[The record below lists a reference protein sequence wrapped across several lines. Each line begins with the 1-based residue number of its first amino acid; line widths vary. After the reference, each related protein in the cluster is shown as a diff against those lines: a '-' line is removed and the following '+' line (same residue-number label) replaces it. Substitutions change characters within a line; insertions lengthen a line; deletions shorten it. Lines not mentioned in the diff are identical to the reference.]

1 MNHNDIMIERNK
13 RVKDAISQ
21 KHYTF
26 EELEKVTGIPRS
38 TLQRYV
44 SGTTD
49 KIPVTFYEAI
59 AAATD
64 TPVEH
69 LICIELM
76 VTEKEIAPIKQNRS
90 DVINRINSLP
100 DEQFEKFAAKAEGY
114 LDGLEDQ

>member
-1 MNHNDIMIERNK
+1 MKHEDLMIERSK
-13 RVKDAISQ
+13 RVKDAISA

-26 EELEKVTGIPRS
+26 EELEKLTGISRS

-44 SGTTD
+44 TGTTD

-64 TPVEH
+64 TPVDYLLCLE
-69 LICIELM
+69 LIIS
-76 VTEKEIAPIKQNRS
+76 EKEIAPIKQDRS
-90 DVINRINSLP
+90 DVIKRINSLP
-100 DEQFEKFAAKAEGY
+100 DEKFEKFAAKVEGY

>member
-1 MNHNDIMIERNK
+1 MKHEEIMAERSK
-13 RVKDAISQ
+13 RVKAAIWK

-26 EELEKVTGIPRS
+26 EELERVTRIPRS

-59 AAATD
+59 AEATG
-64 TPVEH
+64 TPVEY
-69 LICIELM
+69 LLCIELII
-76 VTEKEIAPIKQNRS
+76 TDKEIAPIKQDRS

-100 DEQFEKFAAKAEGY
+100 DEQFEKFAAKVEGY

>member
-76 VTEKEIAPIKQNRS
+76 VTEKEIAPIKQNNQS
-90 DVINRINSLP
+90 FFIII
-100 DEQFEKFAAKAEGY
+100 
-114 LDGLEDQ
+114 